1 MACLAA
7 GVVGFGLLID
17 EQGLLLA
24 LAVLVLAAFAAARKI
39 RVLEAVLIF
48 AVLAGLSGALFV
60 FGLGSPVSY
69 LLPH

>member
-1 MACLAA
+1 MADFKILS
-7 GVVGFGLLID
+7 VVASILNPNR
-17 EQGLLLA
+17 A
-24 LAVLVLAAFAAARKI
+24 LNRAARKI